1 MTRPGLIP
9 LAIFITI
16 ILLLPGCLVIE
27 KIGYSIELNDDG
39 SGTATVMFHD
49 IRSDA
54 IGNNEFEE
62 DKDALFNYIL
72 RSSELKESML
82 SEGKDVSLRE
92 LEVRDGKLYG
102 KAVYTFKDITRVEG
116 LRREA
121 GFIYMTMQLEDSL
134 QYTNGKVVVSE
145 EYRRILWD
153 DKAKRIEFEVLSAA
167 SESVTQSLA
176 PFYKK

>member
-1 MTRPGLIP
+1 MIHRYGLV
-9 LAIFITI
+9 LFIVVI
-16 ILLLPGCLVIE
+16 VLLLPGCLVVE
-27 KIGYSIELNDDG
+27 KIGYSIELNEDG
-39 SGTATVMFHD
+39 SGTATVTFHD
-49 IRSDA
+49 IRSNA

-62 DKDALFNYIL
+62 DKNALFSYIL
-72 RSSELKESML
+72 TSSELKESMF
-82 SEGKDVSLRE
+82 SEGKDISSRE

-116 LRREA
+116 LRRES

-134 QYTNGKVVVSE
+134 RYSNGQVVVSN

-153 DKAKRIEFEVLSAA
+153 DKTKLIEFEVLSAE
-167 SESVTQSLA
+167 SESVTRPLA